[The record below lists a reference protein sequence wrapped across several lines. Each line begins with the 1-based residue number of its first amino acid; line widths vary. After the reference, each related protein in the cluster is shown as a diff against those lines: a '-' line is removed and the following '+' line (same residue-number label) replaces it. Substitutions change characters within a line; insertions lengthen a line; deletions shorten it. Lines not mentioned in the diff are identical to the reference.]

1 MTEGIRKA
9 SNRVR
14 KAGKPARQGKGSHS
28 VLQRVLGRLIASVQ
42 IADERMG
49 FVQVSAVCQAGGSA
63 ACHPWAQPDHN
74 APVNAHGIALR
85 HAHGQSDPLPPT
97 PHLALGALGAIFP
110 PLFTAQVLVHNLYIN
125 QRSKTWRMR

>member
-28 VLQRVLGRLIASVQ
+28 MLQRVVGRLIASVQ

-49 FVQVSAVCQAGGSA
+49 FVQVSAVCAAGDIA
-63 ACHPWAQPDHN
+63 ACHPWAQSRNN

-85 HAHGQSDPLPPT
+85 HARGQSDPLPPYPT
-97 PHLALGALGAIFP
+97 PSAAGVPRNFSQ
-110 PLFTAQVLVHNLYIN
+110 LF
-125 QRSKTWRMR
+125 

>member
-14 KAGKPARQGKGSHS
+14 KACKTVSLGKGSHS
-28 VLQRVLGRLIASVQ
+28 VLQRVVGCLIASVQ

-49 FVQVSAVCQAGGSA
+49 FVQVSAVCAAGGIT
-63 ACHPWAQPDHN
+63 ACHPWARSHHN

-85 HAHGQSDPLPPT
+85 HARGQSDPLPPYPT
-97 PHLALGALGAIFP
+97 PSAGGTSRNFSPTFSLKGFSHVPTKL
-110 PLFTAQVLVHNLYIN
+110 
-125 QRSKTWRMR
+125 

>member
-14 KAGKPARQGKGSHS
+14 KAGKTAGLGKGSHS
-28 VLQRVLGRLIASVQ
+28 CLQRVVEPLIRSVQ

-49 FVQVSAVCQAGGSA
+49 FVQVSVRQQAGGIA
-63 ACHPWAQPDHN
+63 ACHPWPQPHHN

-85 HAHGQSDPLPPT
+85 LLAYKTDPLPPYPTLCDRGT
-97 PHLALGALGAIFP
+97 PRNFS
-110 PLFTAQVLVHNLYIN
+110 PLFCPTGETL
-125 QRSKTWRMR
+125 

>member
-14 KAGKPARQGKGSHS
+14 KAGKTAGLGKGSHQPF
-28 VLQRVLGRLIASVQ
+28 QRVVGRLIRSVQ

-49 FVQVSAVCQAGGSA
+49 FGQVSVRQQAGVIA
-63 ACHPWAQPDHN
+63 ACRPWPQLHHN

-85 HAHGQSDPLPPT
+85 LLAYKTDPLPPYPT
-97 PHLALGALGAIFP
+97 LCD
-110 PLFTAQVLVHNLYIN
+110 
-125 QRSKTWRMR
+125 RED